1 MLRALEGCIV
11 EFLNFVFMFAAA
23 YLVWRKPERER
34 LASGLL
40 VASVVL
46 MVACFL
52 IASRGSVLPGLNY

>member
-1 MLRALEGCIV
+1 M

-23 YLVWRKPERER
+23 YLLWRKPDRER
-34 LASGLL
+34 LAYGML
-40 VASVVL
+40 VTSVVL